1 MYWYNEGKLHHTF
14 NFHVHFWWI
23 QNWYW
28 FSQVALRY
36 ILSLMINL
44 ILLTLCKLENFPP
57 GPKCNFISNIYTV
70 FSPMIV
76 IHISATLDKTLPG
89 FRRTGLR
96 PMRGL
101 LTRSSLQGRCCLRG
115 GDGRR
120 QDMVQVECVT
130 RAVFAGVSKL
140 ILGWDVEIYEKNGTY
155 NQVYRKKIT
164 YWYFK
169 FFLGYDVKICKN
181 GT

>member
-1 MYWYNEGKLHHTF
+1 MNSK
-14 NFHVHFWWI
+14 
-23 QNWYW
+23 
-28 FSQVALRY
+28 
-36 ILSLMINL
+36 L
-44 ILLTLCKLENFPP
+44 ILIFTSCFKIYSVFFLSISFNWHHPSWKASHLALI
-57 GPKCNFISNIYTV
+57 CNFISNIYS
-70 FSPMIV
+70 FPPMIV
-76 IHISATLDKTLPG
+76 LHISASLDGTLPG

-140 ILGWDVEIYEKNGTY
+140 ILGWDVEICEKNGT
-155 NQVYRKKIT
+155 
-164 YWYFK
+164 
-169 FFLGYDVKICKN
+169 
-181 GT
+181 